1 MRILLI
7 AAMMTLGACSGGK
20 DLAQS
25 EQAIARFHEQL
36 NSGQFD
42 EIYRNASSEWK
53 GASSQADSQKLF
65 AAVRK
70 KLGSFQSGK
79 QVGWRANYGTG
90 GSTVVVQYAS
100 KYEKGAAT
108 ETFTYRPSD
117 PAPVLIGYNINS
129 PVLITG

>member
-7 AAMMTLGACSGGK
+7 ALMMSLGACSGGK
-20 DLAQS
+20 DLARS

-36 NSGQFD
+36 NSNQFD
-42 EIYRNASSEWK
+42 EIYKNASPEWK

-70 KLGSFQSGK
+70 KLGPFQSGK

-90 GSTVVVQYAS
+90 GSTVVVQYDS

-108 ETFTYRPSD
+108 EIFTYRPSD
-117 PAPVLIGYNINS
+117 PTPVLIGYNINS